1 MRQIGAVKAESFG
14 VMQGRLSPITR
25 HGYQAF
31 PVDTWAQ
38 EFRLAQERS
47 LDHIEWVV
55 DSHTLSS
62 NPLLLKPS
70 TIAAVSEE
78 TNVSVVS
85 VCADCFMTQ
94 PLDAKT
100 AASRDMFE
108 RLLVGMQEIRATHLI
123 LPCVD
128 EASVLSAANL
138 NRLYSSLEYALE
150 QTQSTKVEI
159 CLEVDLHPEA
169 VRELIE
175 NFPSNNLSVN
185 YDIGNSASLGYDPK
199 EEFDAYGDHI
209 SVLHVKDRLINGPSV
224 PLGSGSADFSLIASL
239 LISSDF
245 KGVIT
250 MQSFRDKA
258 GLAIFDHQREAL
270 EKLFTPVLGI

>member
-1 MRQIGAVKAESFG
+1 M
-14 VMQGRLSPITR
+14 
-25 HGYQAF
+25 
-31 PVDTWAQ
+31 WAQ
-38 EFRLAQERS
+38 EFQLAQDRS

-55 DSHTLSS
+55 DSSTLSK
-62 NPLLLKPS
+62 NPLLLNPS
-70 TIAAVSEE
+70 SIAAVSDK
-78 TNVSVVS
+78 TNISVVS

-94 PLDAKT
+94 PLDSKT

-128 EASVLSAANL
+128 GASVQLPANF

-150 QTQSTKVEI
+150 RSQNTNIEL
-159 CLEVDLHPEA
+159 CLEVDLEPRG
-169 VRELIE
+169 VRDLID
-175 NFPSNNLSVN
+175 NFLSRNLGIN
-185 YDIGNSASLGYDPK
+185 YDIGNSASLGYDPQ
-199 EEFDAYGDHI
+199 EELDAYGDHI

-239 LISSDF
+239 LISNDF

-250 MQSFRDKA
+250 MQSFRDRD
-258 GLAIFDHQREAL
+258 GLAIFDNQREAL
-270 EKLFTPVLGI
+270 NTLFTPVLGEQLH